1 MGSYPLRSG
10 RHCILLASWIIFKN
24 NRQKST
30 SCLEVWNPYI
40 NRILSLN
47 YYLHNAKM
55 FSSDFPWKEDP
66 QHPVLACKS
75 IVLYFSFAR
84 TTGWSKD
91 VFSHWVGLLVLA
103 VIAKTPLWSYCL
115 ACCRNSKHHT
125 NSNKKPPQTVDYFK
139 CAMNLIILKYFLLLL
154 KSMAMWIKKKTGCN
168 YWVFISWTKGCCIIV
183 ESKANTYSR
192 CIS

>member
-1 MGSYPLRSG
+1 MQKCFQVVSPGKKS
-10 RHCILLASWIIFKN
+10 HIILCLHAN
-24 NRQKST
+24 QLC
-30 SCLEVWNPYI
+30 SCF
-40 NRILSLN
+40 SL
-47 YYLHNAKM
+47 
-55 FSSDFPWKEDP
+55 
-66 QHPVLACKS
+66 
-75 IVLYFSFAR
+75 AR

-91 VFSHWVGLLVLA
+91 VFSRWVGLLVLA

-115 ACCRNSKHHT
+115 ACSRNSKHHT

-154 KSMAMWIKKKTGCN
+154 KSMAIWIKKKTGCN

>member
-30 SCLEVWNPYI
+30 SALEVWNQCI

-55 FSSDFPWKEDP
+55 LSNGLPWKEDP
-66 QHPVLACKS
+66 QHPVLTCKS
-75 IVLYFSFAR
+75 TVLCFSLAR
-84 TTGWSKD
+84 TTGWSIY

-103 VIAKTPLWSYCL
+103 VIAKTPLCSYFL
-115 ACCRNSKHHT
+115 ACSRNSKHHI
-125 NSNKKPPQTVDYFK
+125 NNNKKTPQTV
-139 CAMNLIILKYFLLLL
+139 CRLLQ
-154 KSMAMWIKKKTGCN
+154 MCN
-168 YWVFISWTKGCCIIV
+168 
-183 ESKANTYSR
+183 ELNNT
-192 CIS
+192 